1 MIFTDDGWVAGRDP
15 ERKDIYVFA
24 YGLGELGR
32 RSKLTYRLSCG
43 TKGVLYGLRQDPLG
57 ASVGTGELVVPIL

>member
-24 YGLGELGR
+24 YGLGKLAR
-32 RSKLTYRLSCG
+32 RSKLTYRLSRG
-43 TKGVLYGLRQDPLG
+43 VEGVLYGLRQDPSG
-57 ASVGTGELVVPIL
+57 ASLGSGELVVPIL